1 MKKMTVLLSLLAVLV
16 LGLSMTFANGPADVQ
31 KGIWCGV
38 PDASGGSF
46 ITYDS
51 HSVVSNDKNGNTKL
65 TCHGQLTD
73 PDTYPPKTVHWD
85 ANNFNPNFITPCGT
99 PLGITYNWKAVVTPS
114 GNVKLTCH
122 INPNPTP

>member
-65 TCHGQLTD
+65 TCHGQVTD
-73 PDTYPPKTVHWD
+73 PDTYPEKTMHLD
-85 ANNFNPNFITPCGT
+85 FSNTGIPCGT
-99 PLGITYNWKAVVTPS
+99 LLGITTDWKAVVTPS